1 MTHPKLLF
9 LNAWNLDPT
18 TMITSLVSV
27 GNLLREIQE
36 NQRNQILR
44 DVDKISVPKVADFYT

>member
-1 MTHPKLLF
+1 
-9 LNAWNLDPT
+9 
-18 TMITSLVSV
+18 MITSFVSV

-44 DVDKISVPKVADFYT
+44 DVDKISVPQVTDFYT